1 MEEEK
6 LMENVN
12 KTTDIGEA
20 LEKLTYTVN
29 LDRRAPRADRMYY
42 QHLQEGIQNEDL
54 DKIYEFID
62 AFERGRAPS
71 SNSFEAISTRIEM

>member
-1 MEEEK
+1 
-6 LMENVN
+6 MENVN
-12 KTTDIGEA
+12 KTTDIWEA

-71 SNSFEAISTRIEM
+71 SD